1 MTSIVSHHQSFSQ
14 IYVQQLFQICAF
26 LLLLSLKQSNISV
39 AKGKAYHGFLH
50 NLKTIPTINT
60 PHPYCIPSL
69 AQLNTWTRGGRRPVI
84 AQKHGSPSGFELLW
98 QHSGRNRAVKG
109 GFIYDWL
116 LQKLWRNAERKNI
129 KAHLSCFYSSL
140 LTTFPFSS
148 LIPNCHP
155 VFFLLTL
162 SLPTWFAAEDLKTSS
177 FWTLPTECSGKQI
190 AIRKGFQHYGSNL
203 GGTMM
208 KHLTVLRRLRI
219 GLHLACVRDCRREI
233 AWMNQMESSFENLQ
247 QFQ

>member
-1 MTSIVSHHQSFSQ
+1 MHGICNLAPSDVDNLGSVELAGRMTSIVSHHQSFSQ

-26 LLLLSLKQSNISV
+26 LSLLSLKQSNISV

-50 NLKTIPTINT
+50 NLKTIPTINSSSLCKL
-60 PHPYCIPSL
+60 PL

-129 KAHLSCFYSSL
+129 KAQLWQLLLLFTPYNISFFFIDTQLSPSFFSPDIV
-140 LTTFPFSS
+140 LT
-148 LIPNCHP
+148 NMVC
-155 VFFLLTL
+155 
-162 SLPTWFAAEDLKTSS
+162 
-177 FWTLPTECSGKQI
+177 C
-190 AIRKGFQHYGSNL
+190 
-203 GGTMM
+203 GGP
-208 KHLTVLRRLRI
+208 
-219 GLHLACVRDCRREI
+219 
-233 AWMNQMESSFENLQ
+233 
-247 QFQ
+247 